1 MTQAL
6 SSDMAATDQW
16 WRYVLNLGGSR
27 PEATSLPPSILLF
40 SFPLVDSTWVWAKP
54 AHPLPNILMQFIQSN
69 SFIKFTLMFNV
80 LQKSACMP
88 LLAELILWITSHA
101 EQHSTKKWGV
111 RAHLDPHT
119 ARKCRGSG
127 PQDPHRIAAT
137 ATDCRW
143 TVISARSQVLSVD
156 CLGKPCMK
164 KTTM

>member
-80 LQKSACMP
+80 LPGTEISVQ
-88 LLAELILWITSHA
+88 
-101 EQHSTKKWGV
+101 
-111 RAHLDPHT
+111 
-119 ARKCRGSG
+119 
-127 PQDPHRIAAT
+127 AT
-137 ATDCRW
+137 VGKTD
-143 TVISARSQVLSVD
+143 
-156 CLGKPCMK
+156 
-164 KTTM
+164 TTDYKAM